1 MRHKVAL
8 IALLRPLQYFQP
20 ELAYIQAPIIT
31 DSNLRR
37 TLSVR
42 ITSQSMATLY
52 RLPLIDP
59 SLLVQSHSERDPTG
73 STSADNTVC
82 KTKGASGSQDTE
94 LSATQTVRLIEGS
107 YKLRLV
113 ISTDLAYSAAL
124 WGLRFRLVLCRQAS
138 R

>member
-1 MRHKVAL
+1 
-8 IALLRPLQYFQP
+8 
-20 ELAYIQAPIIT
+20 
-31 DSNLRR
+31 
-37 TLSVR
+37 
-42 ITSQSMATLY
+42 MATLY

-59 SLLVQSHSERDPTG
+59 SLLVQSNSERNPTG
-73 STSADNTVC
+73 STVLVIPRAKREVPPGD
-82 KTKGASGSQDTE
+82 KTRNFA
-94 LSATQTVRLIEGS
+94 ATQTVRLIEGS

>member
-1 MRHKVAL
+1 MLRNSNIDSPQRNHRLHKSKCGHKVAL

-31 DSNLRR
+31 DPNLRR

-59 SLLVQSHSERDPTG
+59 SLLVQSNSERNPTG
-73 STSADNTVC
+73 STVLTIPHAKREVPPGL
-82 KTKGASGSQDTE
+82 KTRNFPRRK
-94 LSATQTVRLIEGS
+94 RLDL
-107 YKLRLV
+107 LRDR
-113 ISTDLAYSAAL
+113 TN
-124 WGLRFRLVLCRQAS
+124 
-138 R
+138 